1 LDPFGASSEA
11 SAFQIKE
18 ETMSEFSRV
27 TVVREA
33 NVYFDGKV
41 ASRIVKFDDGTK
53 KTLGFMQAGEY
64 SFDTG
69 AAELMEIIGGELSVL
84 LPASTHWRTIKA
96 GESFEVPANS
106 KFDLVVKEFADYC
119 CSYIEA

>member
-1 LDPFGASSEA
+1 
-11 SAFQIKE
+11 
-18 ETMSEFSRV
+18 MSEFNNV

-33 NVYFDGKV
+33 NIYFDGKV
-41 ASRIVKFDDGTK
+41 TSRTVKFADGTR
-53 KTLGFMQAGEY
+53 KTLGVMLAGEY

-69 AAELMEIIGGELSVL
+69 VAEVMEMLGGEMDVQ
-84 LPASTHWRTIKA
+84 LPGSTHWKTYKA

-119 CSYIEA
+119 CSYVEG